1 MEAEFVC
8 SGHLYQFEN
17 IQHFQPGC
25 TYSCNLFSQ
34 YNASHLVLVND
45 EDIVSEASSHLI
57 KCIQDFEGATVI
69 RYSIRRSPNSVINF
83 LPGKCLKDD
92 YS

>member
-8 SGHLYQFEN
+8 SDHLYQFEN
-17 IQHFQPGC
+17 IQHFHPGC
-25 TYSCNLFSQ
+25 TYSCNLSSSQ

-45 EDIVSEASSHLI
+45 DDIVSEASSHLI

-83 LPGKCLKDD
+83 LPGELR
-92 YS
+92 S

>member
-8 SGHLYQFEN
+8 SVHLYQFGN
-17 IQHFQPGC
+17 IHPFQPGF

-34 YNASHLVLVND
+34 YNASHLILVND
-45 EDIVSEASSHLI
+45 DDIVSEASSHLI
-57 KCIQDFEGATVI
+57 KCIQDFEGAIVI

-83 LPGKCLKDD
+83 LPGNA
-92 YS
+92 